1 MLTNEQKE
9 VFEKV
14 LRELES
20 ISKDYGFPLE
30 NKDYLN
36 SDFKDG
42 SSDIPVSLRISD
54 SLHMVFKFYPEPLIG
69 FIVLKNANLNQHI
82 IYDLFIEKYLPDV
95 SFKREFWVANW
106 RYNVDRYFAQI
117 RTSFKHPI
125 VQKILRGEE
134 WIQIPFVWEDYVD
147 TEAAEKIHQDMV
159 DLIEEEQ
166 AKRDAELTQGGK
178 LAKIINFDIIR
189 KIRNI
194 LK

>member
-1 MLTNEQKE
+1 
-9 VFEKV
+9 
-14 LRELES
+14 
-20 ISKDYGFPLE
+20 
-30 NKDYLN
+30 
-36 SDFKDG
+36 
-42 SSDIPVSLRISD
+42 
-54 SLHMVFKFYPEPLIG
+54 
-69 FIVLKNANLNQHI
+69 
-82 IYDLFIEKYLPDV
+82 
-95 SFKREFWVANW
+95 VANW

>member
-147 TEAAEKIHQDMV
+147 TEAAEKIHQDTV

>member
-36 SDFKDG
+36 SNFKDG

-69 FIVLKNANLNQHI
+69 FIVLENANLNQHI